1 MLIRTSLSIKDF
13 PQLNSVY
20 SNVLV
25 RQMER
30 ERETEK
36 KKYILAGLFAKMV
49 AHLSLHIQM

>member
-36 KKYILAGLFAKMV
+36 KKIYI
-49 AHLSLHIQM
+49 SRTIC